1 MMGKVKKAGL
11 LGLAVLLIFALI
23 WFAGVRET
31 MEILKRANIELFL
44 LAILVFIVTIILW
57 AMRWDVFLRGI
68 GVNARFR
75 DVLRGILIGMFVN
88 NVTPGARGGGEPV
101 RMYFIAK
108 RSEGEYGPIFATI
121 MADRLL
127 DLIPVFTMLIIS
139 GWYAYSIGARRMT
152 WVLLILTVLLFLLL
166 MIGALIMLSR
176 RRMEKLIIRA
186 LKFAVKISPG
196 RVRKWEEKI
205 YDLIENGIPQFQ
217 MTVRIILRRKKDF
230 ATALALSYI
239 FWALVILRSYLVF
252 LSINYSI
259 DIEKVMV
266 VQMAA
271 IVIGLA
277 SIIPGGAGITETINS
292 GLYLALG
299 IDKSVAITATLLER
313 LISYWGPTV
322 VGGFLTTHFGIR
334 AKSEKTEKGTSRK
347 T

>member
-1 MMGKVKKAGL
+1 MAGKVKKAGAA
-11 LGLAVLLIFALI
+11 GLAALLILALI
-23 WFAGVRET
+23 WVAGVRET
-31 MEILKRANIELFL
+31 VEILKRANPSLFL
-44 LAILVFIVTIILW
+44 LAIIVFIATIILW
-57 AMRWDVFLRGI
+57 ALRWDVFLKGV

-108 RSEGEYGPIFATI
+108 RSEGDYGPIFATI

-127 DLIPVFTMLIIS
+127 DLIPVFTMLILS
-139 GWYAYSIGARRMT
+139 SWYAFSIGARKMT
-152 WVLLILTVLLFLLL
+152 WILLILTFFLFLLL

-176 RRMEKLIIRA
+176 KRMERLISRA
-186 LKFAVKISPG
+186 LAFAVRLSPG
-196 RVRKWEEKI
+196 RVKRWEGKVS
-205 YDLIENGIPQFQ
+205 DMIENGIPQFQ
-217 MTVRIILRRKKDF
+217 ITVRMILRRKKDF
-230 ATALALSYI
+230 AIALLLSYI

-271 IVIGLA
+271 IVIGLV

-299 IDKSVAITATLLER
+299 IDKSIAITATLLER

-322 VGGFLTTHFGIR
+322 VGGVLTTHFGIGI
-334 AKSEKTEKGTSRK
+334 KSGR
-347 T
+347 